1 MNSFTFIVNPVSGK
15 GIGKKAVKLLHREI
29 RSKIPT
35 YELVLTEREGHAT
48 EIARDAPMGTVIA
61 VGGDGTVNEV
71 ANGIVGSA
79 KFLGIVPT
87 GSGNDLTKSLNI
99 PSKLSDTIDVLLK
112 GKTIA
117 IDVGSISCSK
127 QPGIGESKGNSAVRY
142 FVNGA
147 GIGLDAAV
155 AEKTR
160 HIRYLTG
167 TTLYVAAV
175 LRTLGKYRAQ
185 MFEIS
190 VDSVSKASKQLLI
203 AIGNGTCAGGAFYLT
218 PHAKLDDGILDLC
231 YIGDMPIHRILRLM
245 PLVMKGKHID
255 SEGVSFEKGRE
266 INICSD
272 TPFFVHADG
281 EIVGREVSKVDIGIL
296 NRKLDVIVG

>member
-1 MNSFTFIVNPVSGK
+1 VNRFTFIVNPVSGK
-15 GIGKKAVKLLHREI
+15 GTGERAVKLLHREI
-29 RSKIPT
+29 RSKIAT

-48 EIARDAPMGTVIA
+48 EIARDAPMGAVIA

-71 ANGIVGSA
+71 ANGIVGTG
-79 KFLGIVPT
+79 KFLGIIPT

-99 PSKLSDTIDVLLK
+99 PSKLSDAIDVLLK
-112 GKTIA
+112 RNTSV
-117 IDVGSISCSK
+117 IDVGTIRCSR
-127 QPGIGESKGNSAVRY
+127 QPGIRESAGNSGVRY

-160 HIRYLTG
+160 HIRYLSG
-167 TTLYVAAV
+167 TTLYIAAV
-175 LRTLGKYRAQ
+175 LRTLGKYRAHA
-185 MFEIS
+185 FEIS

-218 PHAKLDDGILDLC
+218 PDAKLDDGILDLC

-245 PLVMKGKHID
+245 PLVMKGKHIN

-266 INICSD
+266 ISICSD

-281 EIVGREVSKVDIGIL
+281 EIVGREVNKVDIGIL
-296 NRKLDVIVG
+296 NRKLDVIIG